1 MARPKKPKTEVTV
14 PGTEVNLSLKDL
26 SVQIVTDLA
35 AGLSDAKAVR
45 ERYGI
50 SLAQWEILKRNQHF
64 RSMLQEALQRL
75 KGDLNAGARIK
86 HKADVLLEDNLPVL
100 DQIANDR
107 EAQSMARIKAIET
120 MASLAGRGAAAQ
132 KTEGGGAGAFNLQI
146 VIGDREVTVK
156 SDSPPPL
163 EHNPDE

>member
-50 SLAQWEILKRNQHF
+50 SQEQWNLLKKNAHF
-64 RSMLQEALQRL
+64 RSMLKEAVQRL
-75 KGDLNAGARIK
+75 QGDLNAGARIK
-86 HKADVLLEDNLPVL
+86 HKADILLEDNLHVL
-100 DQIANDR
+100 DQVANDR

-120 MASLAGRGAAAQ
+120 MADLAGRKSSVQ
-132 KTEGGGAGAFNLQI
+132 KEGGGAGAFNLQI
-146 VIGDREVTVK
+146 VIGDREVSIK
-156 SDSPPPL
+156 SDTPPPL